1 MRLFATHTPS
11 SVKHLFGYFAY
22 FRFFFLTVVFRDASV
37 RKSCQ
42 EVRGGLDHV
51 GSCGSLKGF
60 LL

>member
-1 MRLFATHTPS
+1 MKGEQDSTI
-11 SVKHLFGYFAY
+11 FAY
-22 FRFFFLTVVFRDASV
+22 FRFFFFLTVVFRDASV